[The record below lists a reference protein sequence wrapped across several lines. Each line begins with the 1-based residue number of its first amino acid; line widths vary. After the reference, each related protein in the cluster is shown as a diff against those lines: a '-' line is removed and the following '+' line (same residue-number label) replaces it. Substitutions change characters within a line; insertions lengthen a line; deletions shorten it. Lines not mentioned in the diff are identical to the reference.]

1 MEATDIKEI
10 KLPELEKAVKE
21 AWDEGKVAFLF
32 DQTGNAS
39 VFFRYKA
46 KLIECARSV
55 VQVAMGAAQPDDVVE
70 EWRRS
75 YVYAMK
81 SGDTCVFHMD
91 KVAPD
96 FLNKYKGT
104 MFPVPAI
111 FDKAEITKKPVY
123 KSMLKS
129 AEDVDNFGNRGWFE
143 MDEKFQVAL
152 LSSLTPEE
160 LDDYKDRVPLE
171 KCSLIK
177 IVE

>member
-55 VQVAMGAAQPDDVVE
+55 VQVAMGATEPDDVVE
-70 EWRRS
+70 QWRRS

-96 FLNKYKGT
+96 FKHKYSSA
-104 MFPVPAI
+104 MFPVPTI

-123 KSMLKS
+123 KTMVKP

-143 MDEKFQVAL
+143 MDDNFKVAL
-152 LSSLTPEE
+152 LSSLTPED
-160 LDDYKDRVPLE
+160 LDDYKDRVPLD
-171 KCSLIK
+171 KCRLFK